1 MIRKRNLHI
10 VLLVLFDAI
19 AAALAWSMFF
29 AYRKMFIETD
39 IYGKID
45 IVLDKNFY
53 LGLLYIPLF
62 WIILYFL
69 AGNYKEIWRKSRIK
83 EVSKTFSVTIIGVV
97 LLFFTL
103 LLDDAVGN
111 YQAYYR
117 TTIAL
122 FILHFGFT
130 VFERLLFATF
140 IIKRL
145 RKRILG
151 FNTLV
156 IGNNERTLLLV
167 NELNAPTNAQGFLI
181 KGYVSVENTNFDEHK
196 LSNNLLLL
204 GHYTDLPQIIKQ
216 YEIEEIIIG
225 IESNNHKEL
234 NFITDLLEDENVILR
249 IIPDTYDLRSGSVK
263 LENVVGTALI
273 EINQDVMPQWQKFI
287 KRTLDIVISAFVLIV
302 LSPIFLLVALG
313 VKFSSPGSILF
324 KQIRIGYKGKPF
336 YILKFRSMYI
346 NAEQEGPALSSTNDS
361 RRTPFG
367 VFIRK
372 YRFDEIP
379 QFYNVLIG
387 EMSLVGPRPE
397 RKFFID
403 QIVKIAPHYKHLQR
417 VKPGITSWGMVKYGY
432 AENIDEMVERLQF
445 DILYIE
451 NRSIAI
457 DFRILIYTI
466 LIIIQGR
473 GK

>member
-1 MIRKRNLHI
+1 M
-10 VLLVLFDAI
+10 DAVT
-19 AAALAWSMFF
+19 AAFAWSLFF
-29 AYRKMFIETD
+29 AYRKLFIETD

-45 IVLDKNFY
+45 IVIDKNFY
-53 LGLLYIPLF
+53 LGLIYIPVF
-62 WIILYFL
+62 WVFLYFL
-69 AGNYKEIWRKSRIK
+69 AGNYKDVWRKSRIK
-83 EVSKTFSVTIIGVV
+83 ELSKTFSISIIGVV

-103 LLDDAVGN
+103 LLDDVVGN

-117 TTIAL
+117 TTVTL
-122 FILHFGFT
+122 FLLHYVIT
-130 VFERLLFATF
+130 VSLRVFFATY
-140 IIKRL
+140 IINQL

-156 IGNNERTLLLV
+156 IGNNNRTLTLV
-167 NELNAPTNAQGFLI
+167 DELNNKTNAQGFLI
-181 KGYVSVENTNFDEHK
+181 KGYVSANNINANEHK
-196 LSNNLLLL
+196 LNDSLTFL
-204 GHYTDLPQIIKQ
+204 GNYSQLQTIINQ
-216 YEIEEIIIG
+216 YQIEEVIIG

-234 NFITDLLEDENVILR
+234 NIITDLLEDENVILR

-263 LENVVGTALI
+263 LDNVVGTALI
-273 EINQDVMPQWQKFI
+273 EINQDVMPQWQKLI
-287 KRTLDIVISAFVLIV
+287 KRILDVFISLVVLIG
-302 LSPIFLLVALG
+302 LSPLFLLVALG
-313 VKFSSPGSILF
+313 VKLSSPGTILF

-336 YILKFRSMYI
+336 YILKFRSMYT
-346 NAEQEGPALSSTNDS
+346 NAEQDGPALSSTTDN
-361 RRTPFG
+361 RRTKFG

-403 QIVKIAPHYKHLQR
+403 QIIKVAPHYKHLQR

-457 DFRILIYTI
+457 DFRIIIYTF

>member
-1 MIRKRNLHI
+1 M
-10 VLLVLFDAI
+10 DAVT
-19 AAALAWSMFF
+19 AAFAWSLFF

-45 IVLDKNFY
+45 IVIDKNFY
-53 LGLLYIPLF
+53 LGLIYIPVF
-62 WIILYFL
+62 WVFLYFL
-69 AGNYKEIWRKSRIK
+69 AGNYKDVWRKSRIK
-83 EVSKTFSVTIIGVV
+83 ELSKTFSISIIGVV

-103 LLDDAVGN
+103 LLDDVVGN

-117 TTIAL
+117 TTVTL
-122 FILHFGFT
+122 FLLHYVIT
-130 VFERLLFATF
+130 VSLRVFFATY
-140 IIKRL
+140 IINQL

-156 IGNNERTLLLV
+156 IGNNNRTLTLV
-167 NELNAPTNAQGFLI
+167 DELNNKTNAQGFLI
-181 KGYVSVENTNFDEHK
+181 KGYVSANNINANEHK
-196 LSNNLLLL
+196 LNDSLTFL
-204 GHYTDLPQIIKQ
+204 GNYSQLQTIISQ
-216 YEIEEIIIG
+216 YQIEEVIIG
-225 IESNNHKEL
+225 IESNNHKDL
-234 NFITDLLEDENVILR
+234 NIITDLLEDENVILR

-263 LENVVGTALI
+263 LDNVVGTALI
-273 EINQDVMPQWQKFI
+273 EINQDVMPQWQKLI
-287 KRTLDIVISAFVLIV
+287 KRILDVIISLVVLIG
-302 LSPIFLLVALG
+302 LFPLFLLVALG
-313 VKFSSPGSILF
+313 VKLSSPGTILF

-336 YILKFRSMYI
+336 YILKFRSMYT
-346 NAEQEGPALSSTNDS
+346 NAEQDGPALSSTNDD

-403 QIVKIAPHYKHLQR
+403 QIIKVAPHYKHLQR

-457 DFRILIYTI
+457 DFRIIIYTF

>member
-1 MIRKRNLHI
+1 MKRNRKIH
-10 VLLVLFDAI
+10 LVILIFSDALAAAI
-19 AAALAWSMFF
+19 AWSVFF
-29 AYRKMFIETD
+29 AYRKLFIETAL
-39 IYGKID
+39 YGKID
-45 IVLDKNFY
+45 VVLDKNFY
-53 LGLLYIPLF
+53 LGLIYVPLF
-62 WIILYFL
+62 WVFIYFL
-69 AGNYKEIWRKSRIK
+69 AGNYKDVWRKSRLK
-83 EVSKTFSVTIIGVV
+83 EVSKTFSISIFGVI

-103 LLDDAVGN
+103 LLDDVVVN
-111 YQAYYR
+111 YQAYY
-117 TTIAL
+117 TTTFVL
-122 FILHFGFT
+122 FLLHFT
-130 VFERLLFATF
+130 LTLTERLIFASF
-140 IIKRL
+140 IINKL
-145 RKRILG
+145 RKKILG

-156 IGNNERTLLLV
+156 IGNNEKTLALV
-167 NELNAPTNAQGFLI
+167 KELNEKSNAQGFLI
-181 KGYVSVENTNFDEHK
+181 KGYVGIDKSIIDDHK
-196 LSNNLLLL
+196 LLNSLPLL
-204 GHYTDLPQIIKQ
+204 GYYKDLSKLISQL
-216 YEIEEIIIG
+216 EIEEIIIG
-225 IESNNHKEL
+225 VESNNHKEL
-234 NFITDLLEDENVILR
+234 NFITDLLEDENVVLR

-287 KRTLDIVISAFVLIV
+287 KRGLDIGISIIVLLT
-302 LSPIFLLVALG
+302 LSPIFILVAFG
-313 VKFSSPGSILF
+313 VKISSSGSILF
-324 KQIRIGYKGKPF
+324 NQIRIGYKGKPF
-336 YILKFRSMYI
+336 HILKFRSMYN
-346 NAEQEGPALSSTNDS
+346 NAEQEGPALSSTTDA

-372 YRFDEIP
+372 YRLDELP

-417 VKPGITSWGMVKYGY
+417 VKPGISSWGMVKYGY
-432 AENIDEMVERLQF
+432 AENIEQMVERLQF

-457 DFRILIYTI
+457 DFRILIYTA